1 MAPPIIGIFG
11 IRNDKQRGLLIETLK
26 IKDEYFFKYQ
36 DQPVDRHCQ
45 QMQNILASHNIK
57 RSKKISVDITPF
69 LTEYYRSDLDTIMFK
84 GTGLNSS
91 NKQMECATQMAI
103 NRKIGVLKR
112 KKTMAAKEQT
122 KMTEENEKKKTKLAK
137 DEALFQVQRAMEICE
152 LFEER
157 ERQNTEEHDG
167 EQHRMEINSMDS

>member
-45 QMQNILASHNIK
+45 QMQNMLASHNIK

-69 LTEYYRSDLDTIMFK
+69 LTEYYRSDLDIIMFK

-91 NKQMECATQMAI
+91 KKQMESATQMAI

-122 KMTEENEKKKTKLAK
+122 KITEENEKKKTKLAK

-157 ERQNTEEHDG
+157 QRQNTEEHDG
-167 EQHRMEINSMDS
+167 EQRRMEIN